1 MKKYYVKNGKIIINK
16 YSVCYSYNTDNGNSE
31 TKSEVI
37 QYCRNDNEFNAL
49 VTELEQKDIE
59 YTISALDVSDIL
71 MFDGLPVSNNEE
83 ARKLIEPAIDE
94 VKADKLKEISDI
106 CEQTIYK
113 GIDVTLS
120 EGNTKH
126 FSLKTEDQINLNGLL
141 GQINLGNIKP
151 ENGVPYHADGEMCSL
166 FSIADF
172 TLIANNAMAFILQ
185 QTTYCNHLMSYVKSL
200 ENINDVRTVVYGQ
213 VLTGEFL
220 ESYNLIIGGDVVE

>member
-1 MKKYYVKNGKIIINK
+1 MKKYYVSSGKIVINK
-16 YSVCYSYNTDNGNSE
+16 YCVKYTYTVNNSSSE
-31 TKSEVI
+31 TKSEVV

-59 YTISALDVSDIL
+59 YTISELDVSDIL

-83 ARKLIEPAIDE
+83 ARKLIEPALDE

-113 GIDVTLS
+113 GIDVVLS
-120 EGNTKH
+120 DGNTKR

-151 ENGVPYHADGEMCSL
+151 ENGVPYHADGEMCTL

-172 TLIANNAMAFILQ
+172 TLVANNAMAFILQ

-200 ENINDVRTVVYGQ
+200 ENIDDIRTVVYGQ
-213 VLTGEFL
+213 KLTGEFL
-220 ESYNLIIGGDVVE
+220 ESYNTIIGGGNIE